1 MNGILSFVVIL
12 LVLVIVHELGH
23 FTVAKLAKVK
33 VLEFGVGF
41 PPRVFSRQWGDTV
54 YSLNLFPIGGFVR
67 MVGEED
73 PTDPASLAGR
83 SAAVRL
89 AVMAAGSAMNAL
101 LPLLLF
107 TVVFMLPQDAI
118 VTRVA
123 VLEVAPGSP
132 AEGAG
137 VAPGDVITHADG
149 RRLDNSFELQAAVQ
163 RRLGADTTW
172 TVDRGGRTI
181 EIRIA
186 EARIAPPEGQGAT
199 GILLADGRITVASVA
214 SGSPASRAGLLPGDL
229 LLRVGRSGVVSDG
242 ATQTALDAWIEGTPG
257 EPVPIIVLRGGTLT
271 TLTAEPEAG
280 ALGGLTLDVRP
291 TEPRSEP
298 VWRAVPMSF
307 RQTWDVLVIF
317 RNEISRIAAGA
328 SSLDLVGPV
337 GIAQIT
343 TEIAG
348 AGLGSLIT
356 WTALLSINL
365 AIVNM
370 LPIPA
375 LDGGRIM
382 FVLIELARGG
392 RRLAPEKERI
402 AHMVGFAILIS
413 AIVAVSIGDIQRLIS
428 GGSPFGN

>member
-118 VTRVA
+118 ITRVA

-214 SGSPASRAGLLPGDL
+214 SGSPASGAGLLPGDL

-242 ATQTALDAWIEGTPG
+242 ATQAALDAWIEGTPG

-348 AGLGSLIT
+348 AGLGPLIT

>member
-172 TVDRGGRTI
+172 TIDRGGRTI

-242 ATQTALDAWIEGTPG
+242 ATQAALDAWIEETPG

>member
-23 FTVAKLAKVK
+23 FTVAELAKVK

-172 TVDRGGRTI
+172 TIDRGGRTI

-242 ATQTALDAWIEGTPG
+242 ATQAALDAWIEETPG

-317 RNEISRIAAGA
+317 RNEISRIAARA

-428 GGSPFGN
+428 GGSPFGD

>member
-41 PPRVFSRQWGDTV
+41 PPRIFSRQWGDTT

-172 TVDRGGRTI
+172 TIDRGGRTI

-242 ATQTALDAWIEGTPG
+242 ATQAALDAWIEETPG

>member
-41 PPRVFSRQWGDTV
+41 PPRVFSRQWGDTT

-242 ATQTALDAWIEGTPG
+242 ATQAALDAWIEETPG

>member
-172 TVDRGGRTI
+172 TIDRGGRTI

-214 SGSPASRAGLLPGDL
+214 SGSPASGAGLLPGDL

-242 ATQTALDAWIEGTPG
+242 ATQAALDAWI
-257 EPVPIIVLRGGTLT
+257 
-271 TLTAEPEAG
+271 
-280 ALGGLTLDVRP
+280 
-291 TEPRSEP
+291 
-298 VWRAVPMSF
+298 
-307 RQTWDVLVIF
+307 
-317 RNEISRIAAGA
+317 
-328 SSLDLVGPV
+328 
-337 GIAQIT
+337 
-343 TEIAG
+343 
-348 AGLGSLIT
+348 
-356 WTALLSINL
+356 
-365 AIVNM
+365 
-370 LPIPA
+370 
-375 LDGGRIM
+375 
-382 FVLIELARGG
+382 
-392 RRLAPEKERI
+392 
-402 AHMVGFAILIS
+402 
-413 AIVAVSIGDIQRLIS
+413 
-428 GGSPFGN
+428 